1 METLLKIRNL
11 DVFRGETQVLWNISL
26 QVAEG
31 EKVAILGSNGA
42 GKSTLLFSIIGALPF
57 REGDIHFAGRLI
69 SGLKAHQIIREGL
82 ALVPEGRRVY
92 RDMTVWENL
101 EIGAYPKRGRKDMD
115 QTRAHVIR
123 LFPILAERKHQ
134 AAGTLSGGE
143 QQMLAIGRALM
154 SRPRMLFI
162 DELSLGLAPLITRE
176 IFKVLDTLSH
186 ETTILLVEQNVE
198 QALKHSE
205 RAYIL
210 ENGRITRSGPSK
222 DLAEDEDIRR
232 AYLGL

>member
-1 METLLKIRNL
+1 MLKISNL
-11 DVFRGETQVLWNISL
+11 NVFRGETQILWDVSIE
-26 QVAEG
+26 VKEG
-31 EKVAILGSNGA
+31 ERVAILGSNGA
-42 GKSTLLFSIIGALPF
+42 GKSTLLLSIMGVLPPSGGEI
-57 REGDIHFAGRLI
+57 RFAGTPI
-69 SGLKAHQIIREGL
+69 SGQKAHQITRVGL

-92 RDMTVWENL
+92 GDMTVWENL
-101 EIGAYPKRGRKDMD
+101 EIGAYPKRGRKDLD
-115 QTRAHVIR
+115 QTRGHVIE

-134 AAGTLSGGE
+134 RAGTLSGGE

-154 SRPRMLFI
+154 SSPRMLFI
-162 DELSLGLAPLITRE
+162 DELSLGLAPLVTKE
-176 IFKVLDTLSH
+176 IFKVLDALSD

-210 ENGRITRSGPSK
+210 ESGKITRTGPSK
-222 DLAEDEDIRR
+222 DLAKDEDIRR

>member
-1 METLLKIRNL
+1 MEALLDISNL
-11 DVFRGETQVLWNISL
+11 HVFRGETQILWDISL
-26 QVAEG
+26 QVDEG

-42 GKSTLLFSIIGALPF
+42 GKSTLLYSIMGTLPAG
-57 REGDIHFAGRLI
+57 RGKTRFAGLSI
-69 SGLKAHQIIREGL
+69 SGLKAYQIIRRGL

-92 RDMTVWENL
+92 GDMTVWENL
-101 EIGAYPKRGRKDMD
+101 EIGAYPKRSRKEMV
-115 QTRAHVIR
+115 QTGAHVVR
-123 LFPILAERKHQ
+123 LFPILAERKNQ

-162 DELSLGLAPLITRE
+162 DELSLGLAPLITKE
-176 IFKVLDTLSH
+176 IFKVLDALSE

-198 QALKHSE
+198 QALKHSQ

-210 ENGRITRSGPSK
+210 ESGRITRS
-222 DLAEDEDIRR
+222 DLSENLAKDEDVRR

>member
-1 METLLKIRNL
+1 MESMLKLSNIN
-11 DVFRGETQVLWNISL
+11 VFRGETQILWNISL

-42 GKSTLLFSIIGALPF
+42 GKSTLLFSIVGALPS
-57 REGDIHFAGRLI
+57 RQGEIHFAGRLI
-69 SGLKAHQIIREGL
+69 SGLKAYQIIREGL

-101 EIGAYPKRGRKDMD
+101 EVGAYPKRGRKDLD

-162 DELSLGLAPLITRE
+162 DELSLGLAPLITKE
-176 IFKVLDTLSH
+176 IFKVLDALSG

-198 QALKHSE
+198 QALKHSQ

-210 ENGRITRSGPSK
+210 ESGRITRSGPSD
-222 DLAEDEDIRR
+222 DLAKDEDIRR